1 VGASSVPVPQAVPQL
16 PEDRMLMALQKE
28 IEEEYGM
35 KLGSDGSGKS
45 GQKRERGSSEV
56 PGC

>member
-1 VGASSVPVPQAVPQL
+1 
-16 PEDRMLMALQKE
+16 MLMALQKE